1 MYVTANNANPASPG
15 ILGLFGFAFATFLAN
30 LGNLGLI
37 QTSDLTVGTAIFL
50 GGVAQVLAGILSYT
64 SRDLFGLTTYTAFGL
79 FWTNSGVETLLL
91 TTGKIQ
97 AAGATANF
105 WYLLLWTVVIFAL
118 LGASLKTT
126 WALISALV
134 FADLLLAGLAFGT
147 LTGSAMLIKF
157 GAVCGL
163 ISAVLALYMAIGN
176 LWNLT
181 YGRTILPQGER
192 SSSSPSL
199 QRSLARS

>member
-1 MYVTANNANPASPG
+1 MSGTSNNNPASPA

-30 LGNLGLI
+30 LGNLGFI
-37 QTSDLTVGTAIFL
+37 HTSSLTVGTAIFL
-50 GGVAQVLAGILSYT
+50 GGIMQVLAGILSYP
-64 SRDLFGLTTYTAFGL
+64 SRDLFGLTTFAAFGF
-79 FWTNSGVETLLL
+79 FWINSGVETLLL
-91 TTGKIQ
+91 ATGKMQ
-97 AAGATANF
+97 APGVTANF
-105 WYLLLWTVVIFAL
+105 WYLLLWTIFIFAL

-147 LTGSAMLIKF
+147 LADSVTLTKI
-157 GAVCGL
+157 GAACGL
-163 ISAVLALYMAIGN
+163 ISAVLAVYMGAGN

-192 SSSSPSL
+192 SE
-199 QRSLARS
+199 R